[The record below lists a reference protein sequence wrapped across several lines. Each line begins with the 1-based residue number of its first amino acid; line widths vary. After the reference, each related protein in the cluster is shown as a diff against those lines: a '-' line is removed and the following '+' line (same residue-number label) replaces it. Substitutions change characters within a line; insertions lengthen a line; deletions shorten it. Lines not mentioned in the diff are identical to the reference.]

1 MPRESIQNVEL
12 STDTL
17 IQNTRLRMSEIETK
31 TEEILATLI
40 DMPPGKLRIHKKRD
54 TSLQYYC
61 RTGTSDKKGIY
72 LSKKQDSLAARL
84 AQKDY
89 DSRVVH
95 ELQNEYRVLKQF
107 LADYHPENIDE
118 IFRSLHENRKP
129 LIQPIRLL
137 DEDYVK
143 QWLHVAYEKKEFTDD
158 APDFYTARNERV
170 RSKSE
175 IIIADTMYRN
185 NIPYRYEYPLYVDGL
200 GELHP
205 DFLCLNVGTRKAYIW
220 EHFGMMSDIEYA
232 NLALRKME
240 KYALAGFFPGVNIIY
255 SFENASHPL
264 SSRII
269 ESNIR
274 NFLST

>member
-1 MPRESIQNVEL
+1 MSQKTIPETVL
-12 STDTL
+12 SPDTL
-17 IQNTRLRMSEIETK
+17 IDNVRSRMSEIETK
-31 TEEILATLI
+31 LSATMAALNNA
-40 DMPPGKLRIHKKRD
+40 PPGVLHIQKKQGKY
-54 TSLQYYC
+54 LQRYC
-61 RTGTSDKKGIY
+61 RMNSSDKGSIY
-72 LSKKQDSLAARL
+72 LTRKQDSLAARL

>member
-1 MPRESIQNVEL
+1 MHKESIQNVEL
-12 STDTL
+12 CTDTL
-17 IQNTRLRMSEIETK
+17 IRNIQSRMSEIDAK
-31 TEEILATLI
+31 MNAIMDALNDA
-40 DMPPGKLRIHKKRD
+40 PPGILNIRRARNKY
-54 TSLQYYC
+54 LQYYC
-61 RTGTSDKKGIY
+61 RMNNSDKGSIY
-72 LSKKQDSLAARL
+72 LSRKQDSLAARL

-107 LADYHPENIDE
+107 LADYHPENMDE

-143 QWLHVAYEKKEFTDD
+143 QWLRVAYEKKEFADD

-175 IIIADTMYRN
+175 IIIADTLNRH
-185 NIPYRYEYPLYVDGL
+185 NIPYRYEYPFYVDGL

-220 EHFGMMSDIEYA
+220 EHFGIMSDVEYA

-240 KYALAGFFPGVNIIY
+240 KYALAGFFPGVNIIF

-274 NFLST
+274 NFLIT